1 MCLLSSYYLNSVCT
15 RSPSRF
21 PLPYLTQAVLC
32 LACHCLRDLSLISHE
47 PTEMEVKC
55 ERAALQQLLLHVPG
69 TDSDS
74 SGSDSDKPAGEGS
87 TAAGHNHQHY
97 QLPHFAIA
105 INAHFDPSTGMLI
118 CRGLV
123 ASPDGKVVERRT
135 RSHPAGRPLDAEWL
149 GAKVGRKLRRA
160 AVKHGW
166 YGKEQQAEADVDP

>member
-1 MCLLSSYYLNSVCT
+1 
-15 RSPSRF
+15 
-21 PLPYLTQAVLC
+21 
-32 LACHCLRDLSLISHE
+32 
-47 PTEMEVKC
+47 MEVKC
-55 ERAALQQLLLHVPG
+55 ERAALQQLLLHVHG
-69 TDSDS
+69 SDSDS
-74 SGSDSDKPAGEGS
+74 SGSDSDKPAGEGP
-87 TAAGHNHQHY
+87 AGAGHPHNEY

-166 YGKEQQAEADVDP
+166 YGKEEQVEADVDP